1 MRLLNK
7 NKTIKPKDKYLLLNI
22 YKTIT
27 MKSEILLTLIKEVVK
42 NEVKL
47 QVKEEL
53 VKLIKSGAVTLNSQK
68 KTSTPSL
75 REMTEVTPTPVKR
88 QQPIQQRVQQPQ
100 REFTKDPMINEI
112 LNMTQPFTAAHRAE
126 GNAASI
132 GGGGGSVLDM
142 LQPQQTIE
150 EDWETMDFRGMDAPQ
165 NIPQQ
170 LESTGDALQDATIKA
185 LTRDYSALTK
195 VFAEQEKKRR

>member
-1 MRLLNK
+1 
-7 NKTIKPKDKYLLLNI
+7 
-22 YKTIT
+22 

-68 KTSTPSL
+68 KPSTPSL

-88 QQPIQQRVQQPQ
+88 QQTIQQTQRPQ
-100 REFTKDPMINEI
+100 KEFTKNAMLNEV
-112 LNMTQPFTAAHRAE
+112 LNQTQPFTSAHRAE
-126 GNAASI
+126 GGTM
-132 GGGGGSVLDM
+132 GGSSVLDM
-142 LQPQQTIE
+142 IQPTMQMDE
-150 EDWETMDFRGMDAPQ
+150 EWNTMDFRGMETPE

-170 LESTGDALQDATIKA
+170 FESTGDGLQDATMKA
-185 LTRDYSALTK
+185 LTRDYTEL
-195 VFAEQEKKRR
+195 VKRFK

>member
-1 MRLLNK
+1 
-7 NKTIKPKDKYLLLNI
+7 
-22 YKTIT
+22 

-68 KTSTPSL
+68 KMSTPSL

-88 QQPIQQRVQQPQ
+88 QQPVQQTQRPQ
-100 REFTKDPMINEI
+100 KEFSKDPMINEI
-112 LNMTQPFTAAHRAE
+112 LNMTQPFTSAQRADTS
-126 GNAASI
+126 GPGAI
-132 GGGGGSVLDM
+132 GSTGGSVLDM
-142 LQPQQTIE
+142 LQPQRVME
-150 EDWETMDFRGMDAPQ
+150 EDWDTMDFRSIDVPQ
-165 NIPQQ
+165 SIPQQ
-170 LESTGDALQDATIKA
+170 IESTGDALQDATIKA

>member
-1 MRLLNK
+1 
-7 NKTIKPKDKYLLLNI
+7 
-22 YKTIT
+22 

-68 KTSTPSL
+68 KPSTPSL

-88 QQPIQQRVQQPQ
+88 QPVQQVQQSQKPQ
-100 REFTKDPMINEI
+100 REFSKDPMINEI
-112 LNMTQPFTAAHRAE
+112 LNMTQPFTSAQRVE
-126 GNAASI
+126 G
-132 GGGGGSVLDM
+132 GQGGGSVLDM
-142 LQPQQTIE
+142 IQPTQYQE
-150 EDWETMDFRGMDAPQ
+150 EGWDTMDYRGMESPQ

-170 LESTGDALQDATIKA
+170 FESTGDDLQDATIKA
-185 LTRDYSALTK
+185 LTRDYSEL
-195 VFAEQEKKRR
+195 VKRFK

>member
-1 MRLLNK
+1 
-7 NKTIKPKDKYLLLNI
+7 
-22 YKTIT
+22 

-88 QQPIQQRVQQPQ
+88 QQPVYEQPVQKPQ
-100 REFTKDPMINEI
+100 REFSKDPMINEI
-112 LNMTQPFTAAHRAE
+112 LNMTQPFTSAQRVE
-126 GNAASI
+126 G
-132 GGGGGSVLDM
+132 GQGGGSVLDM
-142 LQPQQTIE
+142 IQPTIQMD
-150 EDWETMDFRGMDAPQ
+150 EDWNTMDFRGIEAPQ

-185 LTRDYSALTK
+185 LTRDYSEL
-195 VFAEQEKKRR
+195 VKRFK

>member
-1 MRLLNK
+1 
-7 NKTIKPKDKYLLLNI
+7 
-22 YKTIT
+22 

-68 KTSTPSL
+68 KSSTPSL
-75 REMTEVTPTPVKR
+75 REMTEVTPPPVKR
-88 QQPIQQRVQQPQ
+88 QQPTYEQPVQRPQ
-100 REFTKDPMINEI
+100 REFSKDPMINEI

-126 GNAASI
+126 GAAASM
-132 GGGGGSVLDM
+132 GVGGGSVLDM
-142 LQPQQTIE
+142 LQPQRTME
-150 EDWETMDFRGMDAPQ
+150 EDWETMDFSGANIAQ

-170 LESTGDALQDATIKA
+170 LESTGDGLQDATIKA
-185 LTRDYSALTK
+185 LTRDYSEL
-195 VFAEQEKKRR
+195 VKRFK

>member
-1 MRLLNK
+1 
-7 NKTIKPKDKYLLLNI
+7 
-22 YKTIT
+22 

-68 KTSTPSL
+68 KASTPSL

-88 QQPIQQRVQQPQ
+88 QPVQQVQQSQQPK
-100 REFTKDPMINEI
+100 REFSKDPMINEI
-112 LNMTQPFTAAHRAE
+112 LNMTQPFTSAQRVE
-126 GNAASI
+126 G
-132 GGGGGSVLDM
+132 GQGGGSVLDM
-142 LQPQQTIE
+142 IQPTQYQE
-150 EDWETMDFRGMDAPQ
+150 EGWDTMDYRGMESPQ

-170 LESTGDALQDATIKA
+170 FESTGDDLQDATIKA
-185 LTRDYSALTK
+185 LTRDYSEL
-195 VFAEQEKKRR
+195 VKRFK

>member
-1 MRLLNK
+1 
-7 NKTIKPKDKYLLLNI
+7 
-22 YKTIT
+22 

-68 KTSTPSL
+68 KPSTPSL

-88 QQPIQQRVQQPQ
+88 QQPIQQPEKPQ
-100 REFTKDPMINEI
+100 REFTKNAMLNEV
-112 LNMTQPFTAAHRAE
+112 LNQTQPFTSAQRVE
-126 GNAASI
+126 GGQGS
-132 GGGGGSVLDM
+132 GGSVLDM
-142 LQPQQTIE
+142 MQPTMQMD
-150 EDWETMDFRGMDAPQ
+150 EDWNTMDFRESGVPQ

-170 LESTGDALQDATIKA
+170 FESTGDGLQDATIKA
-185 LTRDYSALTK
+185 LTRDYSEL
-195 VFAEQEKKRR
+195 VKRFK

>member
-1 MRLLNK
+1 
-7 NKTIKPKDKYLLLNI
+7 
-22 YKTIT
+22 

-68 KTSTPSL
+68 KPSTPSL

-88 QQPIQQRVQQPQ
+88 QQPVQQTQRPQ
-100 REFTKDPMINEI
+100 KEFSKDPMINEI
-112 LNMTQPFTAAHRAE
+112 LNMTQPFSAAQRVE
-126 GNAASI
+126 G
-132 GGGGGSVLDM
+132 GQGGGSVLDM
-142 LQPQQTIE
+142 IQPQQTME
-150 EDWETMDFRGMDAPQ
+150 GDWETMDYRESGIPQ

-170 LESTGDALQDATIKA
+170 FESTGDGLQDATIKA
-185 LTRDYSALTK
+185 LTRDYSEL
-195 VFAEQEKKRR
+195 VKRFK

>member
-1 MRLLNK
+1 
-7 NKTIKPKDKYLLLNI
+7 
-22 YKTIT
+22 

-68 KTSTPSL
+68 KPSTPSL

-88 QQPIQQRVQQPQ
+88 QQPIQQSSKPQ
-100 REFTKDPMINEI
+100 REFSKDPMINEI
-112 LNMTQPFTAAHRAE
+112 LNMTQPFSAAQRVE
-126 GNAASI
+126 GGQS
-132 GGGGGSVLDM
+132 GGGSVLDM
-142 LQPQQTIE
+142 IQPQQTME
-150 EDWETMDFRGMDAPQ
+150 GDWETMDYRESGIPQ

-170 LESTGDALQDATIKA
+170 LESTGDGLQDATIKA
-185 LTRDYSALTK
+185 LTRDYSEL
-195 VFAEQEKKRR
+195 VKRFK